1 MVTAA
6 LLSSPPAMAARYVV
20 FPSPGVVEVAEE
32 TVPAPADGEVRCR
45 ADVSLISTGTE
56 GACLRGVFES
66 GTNWADWVSYPFRP
80 GYSMAATVTD
90 VGPGVTGLAAGDR
103 VASWAPHAEE
113 FVWPAKDV
121 YRIPAG
127 VSSQDAAWAVLG
139 STTQLAVRRASLEL
153 GERVGV
159 IGAGLLGQLI
169 VQYCLAA
176 GARTVVAIDAPGPR
190 LEAATAHGA
199 THALALDAAAARDA
213 VADITGGRML
223 DVVFDATGH
232 PAVLASAIQ
241 LVRRLGRVV
250 LVGDTPT
257 PSEQRLGPGVVSNA
271 VAILG
276 IHALTRP
283 EVSDDFHP
291 WSAGEIAGLFFDYLL
306 QGRIRVD
313 DLVTRH
319 HSPLD
324 APQVYADL
332 MGDRSG
338 VIGVV
343 FDWSRLGG

>member
-1 MVTAA
+1 V
-6 LLSSPPAMAARYVV
+6 
-20 FPSPGVVEVAEE
+20 
-32 TVPAPADGEVRCR
+32 
-45 ADVSLISTGTE
+45 
-56 GACLRGVFES
+56 
-66 GTNWADWVSYPFRP
+66 
-80 GYSMAATVTD
+80 
-90 VGPGVTGLAAGDR
+90 LA
-103 VASWAPHAEE
+103 
-113 FVWPAKDV
+113 
-121 YRIPAG
+121 
-127 VSSQDAAWAVLG
+127 

-176 GARTVVAIDAPGPR
+176 GARTVIAIDAPGPR

-199 THALALDAAAARDA
+199 THALGLDAAAAREP
-213 VADITGGRML
+213 VADLTGGKML

-232 PAVLASAIQ
+232 PAVLQSAVQ

-283 EVSDDFHP
+283 EVADDFHP
-291 WSAGEIAGLFFDYLL
+291 WSAGEIASLFFDYLL
-306 QGRIRVD
+306 QGRMRVD

-343 FDWSRLGG
+343 FDWARVSG

>member
-1 MVTAA
+1 V
-6 LLSSPPAMAARYVV
+6 SRYVV
-20 FPSPGVVEVAEE
+20 FPEPGVVEIAEE
-32 TVPAPADGEVRCR
+32 IVPAPGDGEVRCR

-56 GACLRGVFES
+56 GACLRGVFEP
-66 GTNWADWVSYPFRP
+66 GTNWADWVRYPFRP

-90 VGPGVTGLAAGDR
+90 VGRGVTGIDVGDR

-113 FVWPAKDV
+113 FVWPARDV
-121 YRIPAG
+121 YRIPDG
-127 VSSQDAAWAVLG
+127 VTSQDASWSVLG
-139 STTQLAVRRASLEL
+139 STTQLAVRRASLAL

-159 IGAGLLGQLI
+159 IGLGLLGQLI

-176 GARTVVAIDAPGPR
+176 GARSVVAIDAPGPR
-190 LEAATAHGA
+190 LDAAAAHGA
-199 THALALDAAAARDA
+199 THVLALDAGAAREA
-213 VADITGGRML
+213 VAEATDGKML

-291 WSAGEIAGLFFDYLL
+291 WSAGEIAGLFLDYLR

-313 DLVTRH
+313 DLVTAHR
-319 HSPLD
+319 SPLD
-324 APQVYADL
+324 APEVYADL
-332 MGDRSG
+332 MRDRSG

-343 FDWSRLGG
+343 FDWSRLGS

>member
-1 MVTAA
+1 MT
-6 LLSSPPAMAARYVV
+6 SRYVV
-20 FPSPGVVEVAEE
+20 FPEPGVVEVAEE
-32 TVPAPADGEVRCR
+32 QVGAPGAGEVRCR

-56 GACLRGVFES
+56 GACLRGVFDP

-90 VGPGVTGLAAGDR
+90 VGPGVTGVAVGDR
-103 VASWAPHAEE
+103 VASWAPHSEE
-113 FVWPAKDV
+113 FVWPAQDV
-121 YRIPAG
+121 YAIPAG

-139 STTQLAVRRASLEL
+139 STTQLAVRRASLQL

-176 GARTVVAIDAPGPR
+176 GARMVVAIDAPGPR
-190 LEAATAHGA
+190 LDAATAHGA
-199 THALALDAAAARDA
+199 THPLGLDAAAAREP
-213 VADITGGRML
+213 VAELTGGRML

-232 PAVLASAIQ
+232 PAVLAAAVQ

-291 WSAGEIAGLFFDYLL
+291 WSAREIAGLFFDYLL
-306 QGRIRVD
+306 QGRMRID
-313 DLVTRH
+313 DLVTRR

-343 FDWSRLGG
+343 FDWSRVSG

>member
-1 MVTAA
+1 
-6 LLSSPPAMAARYVV
+6 
-20 FPSPGVVEVAEE
+20 
-32 TVPAPADGEVRCR
+32 
-45 ADVSLISTGTE
+45 
-56 GACLRGVFES
+56 
-66 GTNWADWVSYPFRP
+66 
-80 GYSMAATVTD
+80 
-90 VGPGVTGLAAGDR
+90 
-103 VASWAPHAEE
+103 
-113 FVWPAKDV
+113 
-121 YRIPAG
+121 
-127 VSSQDAAWAVLG
+127 
-139 STTQLAVRRASLEL
+139 
-153 GERVGV
+153 V
-159 IGAGLLGQLI
+159 I
-169 VQYCLAA
+169 
-176 GARTVVAIDAPGPR
+176 AIDAAGPR

-199 THALALDAAAARDA
+199 THALGLDAGAARDA
-213 VADITGGRML
+213 VGELTDSRML

-291 WSAGEIAGLFFDYLL
+291 WSAGEIAGLFFDYLQ
-306 QGRIRVD
+306 QGRMRVD

-324 APQVYADL
+324 APEVYADL
-332 MGDRSG
+332 MRDRSG

-343 FDWSRLGG
+343 FDWSLLRG